1 MIVNAK
7 ERKRIEKLVASFMS
21 NNNITQYSLNT
32 IIYIDDNHECDGTIY
47 IDSQMRSFTIRIW
60 THGIYSYRRLCE
72 VIIHELTHLY
82 FHEINDF
89 INMLERHEIGK
100 FVVKEAAELYET
112 ITYKTSKIF
121 ESIYLTGL

>member
-89 INMLERHEIGK
+89 INMLERHEIDK

>member
-32 IIYIDDNHECDGTIY
+32 IIYIDDDHDCDGTIY